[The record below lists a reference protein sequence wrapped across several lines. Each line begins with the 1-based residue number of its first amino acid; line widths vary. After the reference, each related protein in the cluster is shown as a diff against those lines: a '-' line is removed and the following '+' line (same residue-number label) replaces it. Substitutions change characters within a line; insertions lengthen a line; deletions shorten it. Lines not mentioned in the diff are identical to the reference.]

1 MQAPLQFLIFILL
14 LLAVTTQNGQTHPV
28 DKKHTATHVPKRHSA
43 VPAHKTH
50 ATTPANKRHATVS
63 VHKLHSDV
71 PVNRRHPAAH
81 AHKTHAAV
89 AAHKR
94 LSTAHADRRHAAVP
108 LHKKHAITAALK
120 RHSYRTMQPSRI
132 MPDSLR
138 RALINS
144 ENNKI
149 TNPGQLA
156 RLKEKLQQ
164 AVLSKNKVV
173 RIVHIGDSHIQADMM
188 TRVLRLGLQYR
199 YGNAGRGIVFPLQ
212 EANTNG
218 ASDIFSSSN
227 KAWRYGR
234 LSLENSPVR
243 CGVCGYG
250 LQSDASNWALEIG
263 SIPERGNED
272 AFDMVRLFTG
282 KNSGCI
288 NISYNGTEE
297 YTVCMEPG
305 NSFDTAEVTLRMKTN
320 SISLSGKSPDST
332 SFAFYGVSFEKR
344 KASGVLYHSIGVNG
358 AEFASYN
365 SNPLFFEQIGALK
378 ADCYIISLGTNEAQ
392 KQRLND
398 NDFGLQVRSMLM
410 NLRRISPDAVFI
422 ITTPAPSFLHG
433 VAINPKINT
442 VTEVLTKVSD
452 EEKISLWNF
461 YDIIGGNKGL
471 AMLQTYGL
479 YRPDFIHFN
488 RTGYELQGF
497 MLLSALLKSTL

>member
-1 MQAPLQFLIFILL
+1 MM
-14 LLAVTTQNGQTHPV
+14 TQNGQTHPV
-28 DKKHTATHVPKRHSA
+28 DKRHAANQIQKRHSA
-43 VPAHKTH
+43 TPAHKKH
-50 ATTPANKRHATVS
+50 AAFAVHKRHSAAPAPKKHTAVSLHNRHSAAYVDRRHAAASLHKRHAS
-63 VHKLHSDV
+63 V
-71 PVNRRHPAAH
+71 A
-81 AHKTHAAV
+81 T
-89 AAHKR
+89 HKR
-94 LSTAHADRRHAAVP
+94 HSAAPAYRRYAAVP
-108 LHKKHAITAALK
+108 LHKKHAITAAFK
-120 RHSYRTMQPSRI
+120 SPSYRTMLPSEI

-144 ENNKI
+144 ENNSI

-164 AVLSKNKVV
+164 AVLSRKNVV

-199 YGNAGRGIVFPLQ
+199 YGNAGRGVVFPLQ
-212 EANTNG
+212 LAKTNG

-227 KAWRYGR
+227 KAWLYGR
-234 LSLENSPVR
+234 LSLENSPVK

-250 LQSDASNWALEIG
+250 LQSDASNWTLEIG
-263 SIPERGNED
+263 SMPERGDED
-272 AFDMVRLFTG
+272 SFDIVRLFAG

-297 YTVCMEPG
+297 KEVCMEPG

-320 SISLSGKSPDST
+320 SISLSRKSPDSSAFT
-332 SFAFYGVSFEKR
+332 FYGVSFEK
-344 KASGVLYHSIGVNG
+344 KTASGVLYHSIGVNG

-392 KQRLND
+392 KQKLNAE
-398 NDFGLQVRSMLM
+398 DFGLQVRSMLM

-433 VAINPKINT
+433 VAINPKIT
-442 VTEVLTKVSD
+442 TITEVLTKVSN
-452 EEKISLWNF
+452 EEKISSWNF

-479 YRPDFIHFN
+479 YRPDVLHFN